1 MDAVTPS
8 AAVGYRVAAHG
19 LARRSPAEELPEA
32 AGAIGV
38 QDTPPGT
45 AGQALHARLAHLTP
59 DDVDAAVM
67 ERKTLVTTWAM
78 RGAPHLVPFAE
89 AAVFTEGL
97 LPDDEAS
104 CLHFIKGASGHL
116 DRFSLSASEA
126 VALTLD
132 ELPRALA
139 GKQLTKDE
147 LGVALAELVGKRL
160 PSGARKGFTEPDGL
174 GRNTYGESLVRY
186 ALYVVALHG
195 VLCIVPRTKG
205 ASLFVLAEDWLGEPL
220 PAMPSEE
227 ARAEIVRRY
236 LRCHGPS
243 DKAGFAAWAGV
254 SASFASA
261 SWDLVAGELTAV
273 DYAGRTA
280 WLLSE
285 NLPALATP
293 PSAEGVRL
301 LPPYDPLL
309 ATRDRAAFVSEP
321 ARQREVWRIQ
331 GNPGVVLSE
340 GEIAAT
346 WRPHKRGKNIAI
358 TVSPM
363 GRLTAATR
371 DAIATEA
378 TALAPFRGAAN
389 ATVDFT

>member
-19 LARRSPAEELPEA
+19 LAHRSPSAELPNA
-32 AGAIGV
+32 TGAIGV

-45 AGQALHARLAHLTP
+45 AGQALHARLANLAP
-59 DDVDAAVM
+59 EDVDSAVM
-67 ERKTLVTTWAM
+67 ERKTLVTIWAM
-78 RGAPHLVPFAE
+78 RGAPHVVPFAE
-89 AAVFTEGL
+89 TAVFTEGL
-97 LPDDEAS
+97 LPDDDAS
-104 CLHFIKGASGHL
+104 CLHFINGASGHL

-132 ELPRALA
+132 ELPKALG

-147 LGVALAELVGKRL
+147 LGVALAERVGKRL
-160 PSGARKGFTEPDGL
+160 PSSARKGFTEPDGL
-174 GRNTYGESLVRY
+174 GKNTYGESLVRY

-205 ASLFVLAEDWLGEPL
+205 ASLFALTEDWLGEPL
-220 PAMPSEE
+220 PAMPSEA

-243 DKAGFAAWAGV
+243 DKTAFATWAGV
-254 SASFASA
+254 SPSFAAA
-261 SWDLVAGELTAV
+261 SWELIAGELTAV

-280 WLLSE
+280 WLLAE
-285 NLPALATP
+285 DLPALAAP

-309 ATRDRAAFVSEP
+309 ATRDRAAFVSGT
-321 ARQREVWRIQ
+321 ARQREIWRIQ
-331 GNPGVVLSE
+331 GNPGVVLGE
-340 GEIAAT
+340 GEIVGT
-346 WRPHKRGKNIAI
+346 WRPRKQGKNITI
-358 TVSPM
+358 TVSAM
-363 GRLTAATR
+363 RTLTAATR
-371 DAIATEA
+371 DAITAEA
-378 TALAPFRGAAN
+378 SALAPFRGAAK
-389 ATVDFT
+389 ATVVFA